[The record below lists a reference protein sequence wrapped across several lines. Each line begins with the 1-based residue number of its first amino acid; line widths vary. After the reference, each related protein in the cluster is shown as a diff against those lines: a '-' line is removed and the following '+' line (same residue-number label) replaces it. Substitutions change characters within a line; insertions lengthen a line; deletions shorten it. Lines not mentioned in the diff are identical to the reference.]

1 MLFRLFAYFHHPAP
15 YTQHLSPNKTNKP
28 YRKPCTM
35 CAQKEIVTL
44 SHSNTNYQMNYTK
57 GIML

>member
-1 MLFRLFAYFHHPAP
+1 MPFRLFAYFHHPAP
-15 YTQHLSPNKTNKP
+15 VTQHLSPNKTNL
-28 YRKPCTM
+28 KPCTI